1 MPQRNDKRSGQILI
15 LFTLFIGFLM
25 GFAAIA
31 FDLAHAMVVR
41 TQLVTALDAAT
52 IAAIRAVPQGNAV
65 MQQAS
70 QRAFDAN
77 LPSGRLLTL
86 NPTLSAPI
94 VTTSAGVISV
104 QFTATVDAPMFFA
117 RWFGRD
123 QMTVAARSTSARRD
137 RNVILVLDYSGS
149 VQPVLGDIREAAK
162 VFVDSFSDTSD
173 QVCLVIFSTAGRIED
188 APRKPFKTDLKT
200 AIDSIQPEHLTN
212 HAAGLYWAYRALL
225 ELNDP
230 LKSSKMKEIVFF
242 TDGRANWFPGNFNVS
257 VGGGTNQC
265 LASPV
270 SGVFGITSGA
280 NSHYTNRVLSLQ
292 APASPGAPPITPLC
306 PNWARGQNALQSILP
321 LWTPPASPTAGP
333 IFPAGV
339 PLSGFRD
346 AAPNFAQSNPSN
358 GWRENIAANSVDNL
372 ARLIRQDTNLNTRI
386 HTIGYQGTDPLQ
398 YDVLE
403 RLANCDGCTRVD
415 PNDAIDPAQSKGRFV
430 AALNQD
436 ELLSAFLD
444 VAGFIGRIVE

>member
-1 MPQRNDKRSGQILI
+1 MTRQNDKRSGQILI

-31 FDLAHAMVVR
+31 FALAYAMVVR
-41 TQLVTALDAAT
+41 TQLVTALDSAT
-52 IAAIRAVPQGNAV
+52 LAAIRAVPQGNAV

-86 NPTLSAPI
+86 NPTLSAPN
-94 VTTSAGVISV
+94 VTTSAGVVSV
-104 QFTATVDAPMFFA
+104 QFTASVDAPMFFA

-123 QMTVAARSTSARRD
+123 RMIVSAQSTSARRD

-149 VQPVLGDIREAAK
+149 VQPVLPDIREAAK

-173 QVCLVIFSTAGRIED
+173 QVGLVIFSTAGRIEY
-188 APRKPFKTDLKT
+188 APQKPFKSDLQT
-200 AIDSIQPEHLTN
+200 AIDNIQPEFLTN

-230 LKSSKMKEIVFF
+230 LKSSKMNEIVFF
-242 TDGRANWFPGNFNVS
+242 TDGRANWFPGNFNVK
-257 VGGGTNQC
+257 VGGGSNQC
-265 LASPV
+265 ASSPV
-270 SGVFGITSGA
+270 SGVYGITSG
-280 NSHYTNRVLSLQ
+280 NPHYRNRVLSLQ
-292 APASPGAPPITPLC
+292 AAASPGAPPITPLC
-306 PNWARGQNALQSILP
+306 PNWVRGQNALQSIQP
-321 LWTPPASPTAGP
+321 LWTPPASPTAGS
-333 IFPAGV
+333 IFPTGV
-339 PLSGFRD
+339 SLSGFRD
-346 AAPNFAQSNPSN
+346 SAPNFNQTDPSN
-358 GWRENIAANSVDNL
+358 AWRENIAANSVDNL
-372 ARLIRQDTNLNTRI
+372 ARLIRQDTNLNIRI

-415 PNDAIDPAQSKGRFV
+415 PNDAIDATQAKGRFV

-436 ELLSAFLD
+436 DLLSAFLD
-444 VAGFIGRIVE
+444 VAGFIGRIVQ

>member
-1 MPQRNDKRSGQILI
+1 MPHQKDKRSGQILI
-15 LFTLFIGFLM
+15 LFTLFLGFLM

-31 FDLAHAMVVR
+31 FDLAYAMVVR

-52 IAAIRAVPQGNAV
+52 IAAIRAVPQGTAV

-77 LPSGRLLTL
+77 LPSGRLMTL
-86 NPTLSAPI
+86 NPTLSAPT
-94 VTTSAGVISV
+94 VTTNAGVISV
-104 QFTATVDAPMFFA
+104 QFTASVDAPLFFA

-123 QMTVAARSTSARRD
+123 QLVVSARSTSARRD

-149 VQPVLGDIREAAK
+149 VKPVLGDIREAAK

-173 QVCLVIFSTAGRIED
+173 QVGLVIFSTAGRID
-188 APRKPFKTDLKT
+188 FVPQKPFKTNLKA
-200 AIDSIQPEHLTN
+200 AIDNIQPENITN

-230 LKSSKMKEIVFF
+230 LKSSKMNEIVFF
-242 TDGRANWFPGNFNVS
+242 TDGRANWFPANFNVR
-257 VGGGTNQC
+257 VGSGSNECSFT
-265 LASPV
+265 PV
-270 SGVFGITSGA
+270 SGVYGITSG
-280 NSHYTNRVLSLQ
+280 NSHYNNRVLSLL
-292 APASPGAPPITPLC
+292 APASPGAPPITPDC
-306 PNWARGQNALQSILP
+306 PNWARGQNALQSFVP
-321 LWTPPASPTAGP
+321 TWTPPASPSAGAILP
-333 IFPAGV
+333 SGV

-346 AAPNFAQSNPSN
+346 LAPNFAQNNPSN
-358 GWRENIAANSVDNL
+358 TWRENIAANVVDNL
-372 ARLIRQDTNLNTRI
+372 ARLIRQDTNLNARI

-403 RLANCDGCTRVD
+403 RLANCEGCTRVD
-415 PNDAIDPAQSKGRFV
+415 PNDAADATQSKGRFV

-436 ELLSAFLD
+436 ELLSAFMD
-444 VAGFIGRIVE
+444 VAGFIGRLVE

>member
-31 FDLAHAMVVR
+31 FDLAYAMVVR

-52 IAAIRAVPQGNAV
+52 LAAIRAVPQGNAV
-65 MQQAS
+65 MQTAS

-77 LPSGRLLTL
+77 LPSGRLMTL
-86 NPTLSAPI
+86 NPTLSAPN
-94 VTTSAGVISV
+94 VTTSAGVVSV
-104 QFTATVDAPMFFA
+104 QFTASVDAPMFFA

-123 QMTVAARSTSARRD
+123 EMTVSARSTTARRD

-149 VQPVLGDIREAAK
+149 VQPVLSDIRDAAK
-162 VFVDSFSDTSD
+162 VFVDSFSDSSD
-173 QVCLVIFSTAGRIED
+173 QVGLVIFSTAGRIEY
-188 APRKPFKTDLKT
+188 APRKPFKSDLQT
-200 AIDSIQPEHLTN
+200 AIDNIQPEHLTN

-230 LKSSKMKEIVFF
+230 LKSSKMNEIVLF
-242 TDGRANWFPGNFNVS
+242 TDGRANWFPGNFNVN
-257 VGGGTNQC
+257 VGAGNNKC
-265 LASPV
+265 LSSPV
-270 SGVFGITSGA
+270 SGVLGITSSA
-280 NSHYTNRVLSLQ
+280 HYTNRVLSLQ
-292 APASPGAPPITPLC
+292 APASPGAPPITPQC
-306 PNWARGQNALQSILP
+306 PNWARGQNALQSIVP
-321 LWTPPASPTAGP
+321 IWTPPASPTAGA
-333 IFPAGV
+333 IFPGGV
-339 PLSGFRD
+339 PLSGFRNT
-346 AAPNFAQSNPSN
+346 APNFNQTNPSN

-372 ARLIRQDTNLNTRI
+372 ARLIRQDTNLHVRI

-415 PNDAIDPAQSKGRFV
+415 PNDAADAAQSKGRFV